1 MRRPP
6 VAKREIAP
14 LSALLFV
21 LFAATSL
28 ASGISGKVTDSQTG
42 NPLAS
47 MVVAAYTPAGL
58 LQATATTDL
67 AGRYSLNVPAG
78 SFRVLAY
85 DNAGVYATTFYG
97 DASSFET
104 TALISGDSSNV
115 NFALKR
121 GGTISGSVSNA
132 AGSASG
138 LTVAAYNLDG
148 SRRGFT
154 TTSASGTYTLVLP
167 PGNYKVAAYDD
178 AGFLWP
184 KFFPDQN
191 SFASAPTIN
200 VAASQ
205 NSIADFHLEA
215 AAHIIGT
222 VTDADTLA
230 PLGSIIVSAYDVSG
244 TLVSSTLSAF
254 DGSFNLKTPAGTFRV
269 VVSDP
274 RQTFAT
280 AYYGGVTFATATNIA
295 LAAGVTQASV
305 QVPLRRAGFVS
316 GQVTDTTG
324 APLQVTV
331 AAYGLDGTLRA
342 TTETAN
348 GIFNLALPPGDYKL
362 AAYDTR
368 FVFATQFY
376 SQQKAFS
383 AANIVTVTSGTVPSA
398 VKLFVLSHGAR
409 ITGTIVD
416 AQTSAPISGITVAA
430 YDTNSEILSSG
441 TSNAA
446 GQYLFVVPAGAYRLV
461 AFDNSLRYA
470 TEFSGGNAYE
480 TSRVYTETA
489 DGVESFNF
497 SMKRGIQVTGRVKDA
512 SGAAISGVAV
522 SALDPS
528 GNHAGSAV
536 ATNGA
541 FTIVLLPNKYRFVI
555 TDPGLRYNA
564 YSSPAVNVT
573 WDTPVQTLSVT
584 LSAAQRRRS
593 VRH

>member
-6 VAKREIAP
+6 VGKRVIVP

-21 LFAATSL
+21 FAATSR
-28 ASGISGKVTDSQTG
+28 ASGISGKVTDLQTG

-47 MVVAAYTPAGL
+47 MAVAAYTPDGL
-58 LQATATTDL
+58 LQATATTDQS
-67 AGRYSLNVPAG
+67 GRYSLNVPSG

-85 DNAGVYATTFYG
+85 DNAGVYATMFYG

-104 TALISGDSSNV
+104 TAAISGDSSNV
-115 NFALKR
+115 NFTLKR
-121 GGTISGSVSNA
+121 SGTISGSVSNA

-154 TTSASGTYTLVLP
+154 TTSASGAYTLVLP

-178 AGFLWP
+178 AGTLWP

-191 SFASAPTIN
+191 SFATATTIS

-205 NSIADFHLEA
+205 NSIAGFHLDA
-215 AAHIIGT
+215 AAHITGT
-222 VTDADTLA
+222 VTDADTSA
-230 PLGSIIVSAYDVSG
+230 PLGSTIVSAYDVNG
-244 TLVSSTLSAF
+244 MLASSTLSAF
-254 DGSFNLKTPAGTFRV
+254 DGTFNVKTPPGTFRI

-295 LAAGVTQASV
+295 LAAGATKAGV
-305 QVPLRRAGFVS
+305 QVPLRRAGFLS

-331 AAYGLDGTLRA
+331 AAYGLDGSLRA

-348 GIFNLALPPGDYKL
+348 GIFNLMLPPGDYKL

-383 AANIVTVTSGTVPSA
+383 AANTVTVTSGTVPSS

-430 YDTNSEILSSG
+430 YDSNSEVLSSG
-441 TSNAA
+441 TSNAT
-446 GQYLFVVPAGAYRLV
+446 GQYLFVVSAGAYRFV

-470 TEFSGGNAYE
+470 TEFSGSNAYE
-480 TSRVYTETA
+480 TSRVFTETA
-489 DGVESFNF
+489 DGIESVNF
-497 SMKRGIQVTGRVKDA
+497 SMTRGIQVRGTVKDA
-512 SGAAISGVAV
+512 NSAAISGVTV

-536 ATNGA
+536 AINGA
-541 FTIVLLPNKYRFVI
+541 FTIILLPNQYRFVI

-564 YSSPAVNVT
+564 YSSSAVNVT
-573 WDTPVQTLSVT
+573 WDTPVQPLSVT
-584 LSAAQRRRS
+584 LSAAQRRRA